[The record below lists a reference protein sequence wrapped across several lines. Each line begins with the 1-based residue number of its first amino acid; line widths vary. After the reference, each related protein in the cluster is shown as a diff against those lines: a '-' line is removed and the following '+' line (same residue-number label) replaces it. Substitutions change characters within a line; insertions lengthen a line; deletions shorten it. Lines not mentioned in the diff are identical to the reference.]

1 MAQRRMFSL
10 QVVDTDLFMDMPL
23 SAQALYF
30 HLGMRADDDGFV
42 GNAKRI
48 QKLVGAADDDMKIL
62 ILKGFVIAFD
72 SGVMVIRHWKI
83 SNYIQNDR
91 YQTSIYEAEKRML
104 FLKPDKT
111 YTNLPEDGAVPCIQA
126 VSSPDTK
133 NAENPLLPS
142 GYMMDTSCIHRL
154 GKDRLGKESIGEV
167 NIYNSSGGDDARARV
182 REEVRTFLRERCGDP
197 SIYFGV
203 TEDALQTAELFT
215 IALFK
220 QFTTRRPTS
229 SDIANVFFNIWHTE
243 ETQNIAERKVTF
255 PQDRKDLLM
264 YAFEQASNA
273 GNPGDWNYING
284 ILKNLRVRGITTL
297 AQAEDYDFERE

>member
-1 MAQRRMFSL
+1 MAQRRMFAKSIVSSARFL
-10 QVVDTDLFMDMPL
+10 RMPATSRL
-23 SAQALYF
+23 LYYD
-30 HLGMRADDDGFV
+30 LGMAADDDGVVEAFTV
-42 GNAKRI
+42 MRTNGTSEDDLRV
-48 QKLVGAADDDMKIL
+48 LVS
-62 ILKGFVIAFD
+62 KGFVTVLNEELVSYITD
-72 SGVMVIRHWKI
+72 WNTNNQIRK
-83 SNYIQNDR
+83 DR
-91 YQTSIYEAEKRML
+91 YRQSIYTELLVQLGISPAVETIGE
-104 FLKPDKT
+104 PDGNQMET
-111 YTNLPEDGAVPCIQA
+111 QY
-126 VSSPDTK
+126 
-133 NAENPLLPS
+133 
-142 GYMMDTSCIHRL
+142 RL

-229 SDIANVFFNIWHTE
+229 SDIANVFFNIWHIE
-243 ETQNIAERKVTF
+243 EAQNIAERKVTF

-297 AQAEDYDFERE
+297 AQAEDYDFEME